1 MLQAQAQW
9 YPGWK
14 LCSHIPLVKIERFLI
29 EITKYEAVVTQANGD
44 ADDKDEEVE
53 LELLDDLEK
62 PDVYVCPGL
71 NKRID
76 KIQQMHCGQSR
87 LKPGWLIVD
96 DGADDEMPVNWTAL
110 ELKDSTW
117 LI

>member
-14 LCSHIPLVKIERFLI
+14 LCPHIPLVKIERFLI
-29 EITKYEAVVTQANGD
+29 EITKDEAVVTQANGD
-44 ADDKDEEVE
+44 ADDEDE

-62 PDVYVCPGL
+62 PDVYICPGL

-87 LKPGWLIVD
+87 LKPGRLIV